1 MSGDNVMSESNI
13 VTRPEFLAYQAD
25 VDSQFDGVRQGISDL
40 TALVKRL
47 STTRAVVNG
56 GLTILGSAL
65 GSGIVTALH
74 SLGH

>member
-1 MSGDNVMSESNI
+1 MSDTNMI
-13 VTRPEFLAYQAD
+13 TRPEFLAYQAD
-25 VDSQFDGVRQGISDL
+25 VDRQFDGVRKGISDL
-40 TALVKRL
+40 TGLVKKL
-47 STTRAVVNG
+47 STTRTVVNG

>member
-1 MSGDNVMSESNI
+1 MLRVILNMP
-13 VTRPEFLAYQAD
+13 RAQRRL
-25 VDSQFDGVRQGISDL
+25 RKGISDL
-40 TALVKRL
+40 TALVKKL